1 MEQKTLLVN
10 GLESNYLVGGTGPD
24 VVFVHGWASSARMWG
39 GVLASLSQQF
49 RCWALDLPGCGCSEK
64 PAPGWYSIPRF
75 TAHVQEFARLMDIAP
90 LRLVGH
96 SMGGMIVLDLASRFP
111 ASVARVAAIN
121 PVVTGR
127 ASLRPLAHPKMTRRL
142 LNWTLRLSPRV
153 WQPILAHSLSSRV
166 NGVHHIRR
174 RTEEFSQGTVDS
186 LLFSGRAVV
195 SYDVSSHLENITAPA
210 LIVVGNQDVNV
221 PTREGRLADRQIP
234 NSKLRVLRGGH
245 LITDDRPR
253 EVAQLLANFLQ

>member
-1 MEQKTLLVN
+1 MSMERQTLLVN
-10 GLESNYLVGGTGPD
+10 GLESQYLVGGTGPD

-39 GVLASLSQQF
+39 GVAAALSQQF
-49 RCWALDLPGCGCSEK
+49 RCWALDLPGCGNSEK
-64 PAPGWYSIPRF
+64 PAPRWYSIPHF
-75 TAHVQEFARLMDIAP
+75 TAHVQEFVRLMGITP

-96 SMGGMIVLDLASRFP
+96 SMGGMIVLDLASRYP
-111 ASVARVAAIN
+111 DTVEKVAAIN

-127 ASLRPLAHPKMTRRL
+127 ANLRPLVHPRVTRRL

-166 NGVHHIRR
+166 SGVHHIRR

-195 SYDVSSHLENITAPA
+195 SYDVSPRP
-210 LIVVGNQDVNV
+210 G
-221 PTREGRLADRQIP
+221 ADQ
-234 NSKLRVLRGGH
+234 
-245 LITDDRPR
+245 RP
-253 EVAQLLANFLQ
+253 